1 MLWRTNEISGFLE
14 LCTNWNGLD
23 VGSNGFC
30 IHSQSEK
37 WLLLI
42 EMFGTSCRFVIL
54 RKSDGYLL
62 KNINVSNK

>member
-14 LCTNWNGLD
+14 LRTNWNGLD

-37 WLLLI
+37 LLLLI
-42 EMFGTSCRFVIL
+42 EMFCTSCRFVVL
-54 RKSDGYLL
+54 RKNDGYLL